1 MILHDP
7 RSITHHPIII
17 FFSMI
22 LLFCGFSPISEIK
35 NERGNDFYKKGELGK
50 ARTEYRGALK
60 SNPRQTAAHYNLGNT
75 YYKEDAYDVASGAYE
90 HAALGEKDAL
100 LKSKEYYNLGNSLFR
115 QNQKDKAI
123 EAYKNALRSNP
134 ADQDAKY
141 NLELLT
147 RKDDQKKDDQEKDDQ
162 KKDDQNKEEQKQED
176 QKKEGQEQ
184 GEQPGDEKKEEPQG
198 DQEKEGQGREDEKK
212 EGQESKSASQIR
224 AEQIL
229 AALENQEQ
237 QVLKLQGSQKNSKIQ
252 AGRVSDKDW

>member
-176 QKKEGQEQ
+176 QKKKARSRVNSRGTKRKRSLRATKR
-184 GEQPGDEKKEEPQG
+184 KKA
-198 DQEKEGQGREDEKK
+198 K
-212 EGQESKSASQIR
+212 
-224 AEQIL
+224 
-229 AALENQEQ
+229 
-237 QVLKLQGSQKNSKIQ
+237 
-252 AGRVSDKDW
+252 AGRTRKKRARNPKVPPKFAPSRFWRRLKIRSSKY